1 MRIKRPFFEVQNN
14 ACHYYI
20 LNAKKSE
27 QFKMMIMMK
36 IPQIESLIVNI
47 KVCNALWEVVL
58 ALCKI
63 FYCCVVSCEIA
74 IMVIL

>member
-1 MRIKRPFFEVQNN
+1 MIETLTIQFFGEFSKEGNGCIAMRIKRPFFEVQNN

-47 KVCNALWEVVL
+47 KS
-58 ALCKI
+58 I
-63 FYCCVVSCEIA
+63 
-74 IMVIL
+74 

>member
-20 LNAKKSE
+20 LDAKKSE

-47 KVCNALWEVVL
+47 KS
-58 ALCKI
+58 I
-63 FYCCVVSCEIA
+63 
-74 IMVIL
+74 